1 MGLTAPGAHA
11 HVADYGDSG
20 FTPKTALTAAANKWK
35 LVYALPTYLGH
46 YLTLQIVAGTTTTIV
61 HNEYTGTDA
70 PADALSVNAA
80 GDPTADGPICRIRI
94 TPTAAHYDNATIS
107 HILAHEV
114 FHCEEFDLDPGLA
127 HLQARTIEGLAEW
140 AAETLEPVPGYLN
153 VLEDYVTTPHTTL
166 FQRNYDAEGFWGHIQ
181 DTEPNLWHTIETI
194 VAQSTPEG
202 QYNAAGGSSINFL
215 STWGASFFDAPA
227 DAPDWWN
234 DNPHPTTAHASA
246 DIISGSGSVIAAPY
260 TTSQY
265 IIDATQPLE
274 RVSISPP
281 GDALLGEG
289 VNRTNLTDIL
299 FCAAGSL
306 SACQCPAGDD
316 GTVPPS
322 ELLAFPA
329 SLGVSGDTNGGTAGT
344 VSAIPLST
352 YCTPKMLPPPSG
364 QGLMEA
370 PAEIPT

>member
-153 VLEDYVTTPHTTL
+153 VLEDYVTTPPH
-166 FQRNYDAEGFWGHIQ
+166 DAVSAQLRRRGLLGPHSGHRA
-181 DTEPNLWHTIETI
+181 EP
-194 VAQSTPEG
+194 VAHHRDDRRPVD
-202 QYNAAGGSSINFL
+202 AGG
-215 STWGASFFDAPA
+215 P
-227 DAPDWWN
+227 
-234 DNPHPTTAHASA
+234 
-246 DIISGSGSVIAAPY
+246 V
-260 TTSQY
+260 QRRR
-265 IIDATQPLE
+265 
-274 RVSISPP
+274 RVEHQLPVDV
-281 GDALLGEG
+281 G
-289 VNRTNLTDIL
+289 R
-299 FCAAGSL
+299 
-306 SACQCPAGDD
+306 
-316 GTVPPS
+316 
-322 ELLAFPA
+322 ELL
-329 SLGVSGDTNGGTAGT
+329 
-344 VSAIPLST
+344 
-352 YCTPKMLPPPSG
+352 
-364 QGLMEA
+364 
-370 PAEIPT
+370 